1 MSWAEP
7 ADMDTLSEL
16 PRQSMVGSSGRP
28 PKLSR
33 TASSGGRSAK
43 SRGGSRGAS
52 KSERRL
58 LMEAKA
64 GVGAAIAEDRQERL
78 VAKRRARR
86 IVRVLYYAMKVVGV
100 AACVYT
106 SGLNATLV
114 YMRPDFGLQD
124 RLVRSYLVLFGVG
137 GVLAELDT
145 PFAKANFRALQK
157 WWFKAPFYVFMAW
170 LCFDASLSR
179 GTVWFPLELASFV
192 ALQTMGAMALVL
204 NVCLREVLE
213 RSGALGKRR
222 GKKSAS
228 SSSRRL
234 RRGASGINS
243 SSRGSD
249 GARGGGSSGGL
260 GVSSFRER

>member
-1 MSWAEP
+1 
-7 ADMDTLSEL
+7 
-16 PRQSMVGSSGRP
+16 
-28 PKLSR
+28 
-33 TASSGGRSAK
+33 
-43 SRGGSRGAS
+43 
-52 KSERRL
+52 
-58 LMEAKA
+58 
-64 GVGAAIAEDRQERL
+64 
-78 VAKRRARR
+78 
-86 IVRVLYYAMKVVGV
+86 
-100 AACVYT
+100 
-106 SGLNATLV
+106 
-114 YMRPDFGLQD
+114 
-124 RLVRSYLVLFGVG
+124 
-137 GVLAELDT
+137 VLAELDT

-222 GKKSAS
+222 SKKSAS

-243 SSRGSD
+243 SSRGSGTD
-249 GARGGGSSGGL
+249 DDRADRRPPQPTPKAISTRTETATAPAGALPRWCPREPCPGPAACSRRRKASTAAVAPSDLAAAVAGRGLTARGRTVAGVVMVSGERFRAKSSGGWTV
-260 GVSSFRER
+260 GGAAVMERARPSAAAVGERG